1 MLAGAALHVVREFI
15 GEAQHKLLCANFA
28 LQDG

>member
-15 GEAQHKLLCANFA
+15 GEAQRYQLHAHFA
-28 LQDG
+28 LAA